1 MNMLVQNITD
11 NLTAAACLDV
21 KVDEILPAEEFIVM
35 VESLEEN
42 YPGMIGYF
50 MRISKDIKMLMNKQ

>member
-1 MNMLVQNITD
+1 MNLLSQNITD
-11 NLTAAACLDV
+11 NLTMALCFNV
-21 KVDEILPAEEFIVM
+21 KVDDILPAEDLIKM

-50 MRISKDIKMLMNKQ
+50 MRLSPDVK